1 MDLPLTLIGFMSSG
15 KTTIGRQLAA
25 KKGSSFIDLDEY
37 IVQKTGRS
45 IPSIFKKEGEQK
57 FREIENQCL
66 MEVLAIPG
74 LVVALGGGTPCFYDN
89 LEFIKSHSTSVY
101 LQVSAENLARRLEHS
116 PAKRPL
122 LRGKSREVL
131 LAYIK
136 NELEKREVF
145 YLQADYVMQSDN
157 IQVDDILNLVFS

>member
-1 MDLPLTLIGFMSSG
+1 MGSG

-25 KKGSSFIDLDEY
+25 KKGADFIDLDEY
-37 IVQKTGRS
+37 IVQKTGKS
-45 IPSIFKKEGEQK
+45 ISSIFKKEGEQK

-66 MEVLAIPG
+66 MEVLAIPS

-101 LQVSAENLARRLEHS
+101 LKVSAENLVRRLEHS

-122 LRGKSREVL
+122 LQGKSKPEL
-131 LAYIK
+131 LVYIK
-136 NELEKREVF
+136 NELEKREGF
-145 YLQADYVMQSDN
+145 YLQADYVIESDQ
-157 IQVDDILNLVFS
+157 IQAEDLLSLIMI